1 MNDTLTKLQE
11 HLKNISA
18 EEFQKEWNE
27 IKKMKFDDGVSV
39 NDFFKNQYNPPLLE
53 WIEKMFEHAKQKQ
66 WYETYWFFDLHGVI
80 SIPDYRKIVKEI
92 NYYPYVKE
100 TLQFL
105 TNNRSDIIM
114 ILFTSS
120 YPDEIKTYIN
130 ILEKDGIHFKYINE
144 NPEISDDKGAFGCY
158 DKKPY
163 YNVLLD
169 DKASFNPETDW
180 KPIYDYFVNSEYR
193 PNPNWNLKTVEKYH
207 K

>member
-1 MNDTLTKLQE
+1 MDPFGTHKDILDYYVK
-11 HLKNISA
+11 ISSGD
-18 EEFQKEWNE
+18 
-27 IKKMKFDDGVSV
+27 I
-39 NDFFKNQYNPPLLE
+39 LE
-53 WIEKMFEHAKQKQ
+53 LG
-66 WYETYWFFDLHGVI
+66 TGNT
-80 SIPDYRKIVKEI
+80 STSIVK
-92 NYYPYVKE
+92 
-100 TLQFL
+100 
-105 TNNRSDIIM
+105 
-114 ILFTSS
+114 
-120 YPDEIKTYIN
+120 
-130 ILEKDGIHFKYINE
+130 KYINE